1 MGTVG
6 LGPWGDRGEGDRA
19 GRFHFPLSMNN
30 PSGPILWG
38 TAPVPKWQSLVR
50 LCLRMR
56 NYRYP
61 DFPSK
66 RSFWME
72 NPPRPQPHNAPSGRK
87 ETVGR
92 GKRTGKRTVPCLKG
106 MVEDGSRIFH
116 PKLAFG
122 WKIYPALSPP
132 LGSFTIS
139 FPGVPRATS
148 SGQFPTAWLSTPL
161 SHFGQ
166 PGLDF
171 ETPHTLWRPR
181 AGF

>member
-1 MGTVG
+1 MGK
-6 LGPWGDRGEGDRA
+6 GDRA

-92 GKRTGKRTVPCLKG
+92 GKRTGNRRGRTAAGPTHLNRRGRAAAGPRSCGATQTLNDIPLYAVPEAAQLQG
-106 MVEDGSRIFH
+106 RRTLNRQSRALRFFRRIPEIFH
-116 PKLAFG
+116 TFLKC
-122 WKIYPALSPP
+122 SP
-132 LGSFTIS
+132 
-139 FPGVPRATS
+139 
-148 SGQFPTAWLSTPL
+148 
-161 SHFGQ
+161 HF
-166 PGLDF
+166 
-171 ETPHTLWRPR
+171 
-181 AGF
+181 

>member
-1 MGTVG
+1 
-6 LGPWGDRGEGDRA
+6 
-19 GRFHFPLSMNN
+19 MNN

-92 GKRTGKRTVPCLKG
+92 GKRTGNRRGRTAAGPTHLNRRGRVRG
-106 MVEDGSRIFH
+106 RT
-116 PKLAFG
+116 A
-122 WKIYPALSPP
+122 A
-132 LGSFTIS
+132 
-139 FPGVPRATS
+139 VPRKPYCRDRELMDTDMLPLHPASAISMNTFFSPMNRVWFNYEPTLGFEGENVEIDNTTTRLLVFWS
-148 SGQFPTAWLSTPL
+148 SLS
-161 SHFGQ
+161 
-166 PGLDF
+166 
-171 ETPHTLWRPR
+171 
-181 AGF
+181 